1 MKILI
6 TGVNGYVGSSLYR
19 GLKDQYDVVGIS
31 RQDVDL
37 TDSDKVNQY
46 FSDKWFDVVIH
57 CSVKGGNRLEE
68 DGWSIMDGNLIMYY
82 NLLHNK
88 NKFGKFI
95 HLGSGAE
102 YSQSNKPYGL
112 SKRVISRSIDGQ
124 DNFYNLRIY
133 AVFDELELDRRF
145 IKANLKRYI
154 DRTDMEIHQNKYMD
168 FFYMEDMIKLV
179 KYYLSNKD
187 LPKHVD
193 CTYSENLTLKDIAEF
208 INTLD
213 SYRVWINMPKDNKLV
228 EGYVGFNK
236 NIKLDYVGLKQG
248 IINTYNKLKCNQ

>member
-6 TGVNGYVGSSLYR
+6 TGVNGYIGSSLYR
-19 GLKDQYDVVGIS
+19 GLKDQHDVVGIS

-68 DGWSIMDGNLIMYY
+68 DGWSVMDDNLIMYY

-88 NKFGKFI
+88 SKFGKFI

-145 IKANLKRYI
+145 IKSCIQKYI
-154 DRTDMEIHQNKYMD
+154 DKEDMEVHQHKKMD
-168 FFYMEDMIKLV
+168 FFYMQDFIKV
-179 KYYLSNKD
+179 VQYYIEHNNLSKTY
-187 LPKHVD
+187 D
-193 CTYSENLTLKDIAEF
+193 CVYEEKKTLLEIAMLINSRSNYKVAISIKSDIGTDYIGEYKPLA
-208 INTLD
+208 I
-213 SYRVWINMPKDNKLV
+213 
-228 EGYVGFNK
+228 
-236 NIKLDYVGLKQG
+236 DYVGLEEG
-248 IINTYNKLKCNQ
+248 IRQVYNKLKRIK